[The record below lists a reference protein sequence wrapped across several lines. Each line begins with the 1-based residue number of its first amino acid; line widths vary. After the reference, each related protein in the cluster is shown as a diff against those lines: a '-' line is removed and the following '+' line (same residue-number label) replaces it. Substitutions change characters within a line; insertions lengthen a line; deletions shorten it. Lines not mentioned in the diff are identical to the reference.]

1 MASSRSGSGFACCS
15 LCPVV
20 HRSPSPGHGRE
31 KDPKSR
37 DVLAWHGRD
46 RGRVGERVPVCRLLL
61 LRAGRMGER
70 FRQTVDASLFIN
82 RLLLLQLQLM
92 FRSHIGECATWNL
105 EADSRVSSPWIW
117 EWSARKKSRDS
128 WGRNRGRHKCQ
139 LRNAST
145 SNHKELS
152 SQFKVNVAALVAQSN
167 KECKP

>member
-1 MASSRSGSGFACCS
+1 MLAAAFAPWSTARRRRGMEGRRIQS
-15 LCPVV
+15 L
-20 HRSPSPGHGRE
+20 
-31 KDPKSR
+31 
-37 DVLAWHGRD
+37 ATFWHGTA
-46 RGRVGERVPVCRLLL
+46 GIGVGERVPVCRLLL
-61 LRAGRMGER
+61 RRAGRMGER
-70 FRQTVDASLFIN
+70 FRQRRQQSIETVDASLFIN
-82 RLLLLQLQLM
+82 RLLLLQLQPT

-152 SQFKVNVAALVAQSN
+152 NQFKVNVAALVAQSN